1 MTNGDFALNGRKA
14 ALHKLKYLITTDET
28 TGSLL
33 NELMKRQIPY
43 PHPGEILVEEF
54 LKPMNISAY
63 RLAKEIHVPL
73 TRITAILA
81 GKRAVTVD
89 TALRLSR
96 FFKLT
101 DGFWI
106 GLQTDYDT
114 AIAKDALAKEL
125 KGIAAYDDER
135 FAVTA

>member
-1 MTNGDFALNGRKA
+1 
-14 ALHKLKYLITTDET
+14 
-28 TGSLL
+28 
-33 NELMKRQIPY
+33 MKRQIPY
-43 PHPGEILVEEF
+43 PHPGEILGEEF

-73 TRITAILA
+73 TRIAAILA

-96 FFKLT
+96 FFGLT
-101 DGFWI
+101 DGFWV

-114 AIAKDALAKEL
+114 AIAKDALAQEL
-125 KGIAAYDDER
+125 KAIATYRDDR
-135 FAVTA
+135 VALAA